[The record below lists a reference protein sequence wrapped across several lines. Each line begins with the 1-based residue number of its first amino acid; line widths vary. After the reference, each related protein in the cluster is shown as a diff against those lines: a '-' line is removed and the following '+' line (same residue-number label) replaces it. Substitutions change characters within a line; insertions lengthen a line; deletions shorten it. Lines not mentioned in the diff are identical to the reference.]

1 MHWKPIDVFSSNL
14 YSEHGEDGILSFL
27 FSRSELKQ
35 STYYTYVYLTNYTH
49 KKKYKLK
56 KNPILCLL
64 KTKPF
69 RPALNYIDAAP
80 WLRKMNLNSIS
91 IIMTHI
97 HESKVDLLA
106 VDIYGNDFWILKK
119 FIQEC
124 KPEHKPN
131 VIVVNYNHCFP
142 SEISVTVPYSKSATR
157 ESPYHGASLLAY
169 CTMLQDY
176 RFIGCSLY
184 GEVAVFIKEDV
195 VKDTTDPYLQ
205 PANVHHCFLY
215 PNVQQHM
222 RAHWP
227 WLQKRMLI
235 KVI

>member
-1 MHWKPIDVFSSNL
+1 MAYFGPNKLFCLVCCR
-14 YSEHGEDGILSFL
+14 LSL
-27 FSRSELKQ
+27 RL
-35 STYYTYVYLTNYTH
+35 
-49 KKKYKLK
+49 LK